1 MEIEEKEMAYER
13 ARKKVKKIQRFYRSL
28 FGAIFTISIVAAVN
42 YYVNEWAYPWFLWVV
57 FGLGIS
63 LFFKGIDA
71 FDWSIFSKEWEDR
84 KIKELIDK
92 EKK

>member
-28 FGAIFTISIVAAVN
+28 VGALFTISIVAAVN